1 MSVMTIQ
8 DTAFVT
14 TAADAAISDQGGAPV
29 EIPDTLQAAPVTK
42 ESALATIF
50 RIPTS
55 SLFHMGAAFMVGIGN
70 KEAAYRAF
78 LEKQYREKIILVL
91 THQDDRLSDN
101 EKFSELLKFFQSAP
115 KTTATQAALLNVQLL
130 KQVIALQ
137 HDGKPV
143 KFQFDPI
150 TLKHFRKSKQYGLN
164 HEKLSKVMLDFV
176 ADKHDELVFLF
187 YFLDPQ

>member
-14 TAADAAISDQGGAPV
+14 TAADAPIPDQGDA
-29 EIPDTLQAAPVTK
+29 PDTPSAVIATKHLDPIPVT
-42 ESALATIF
+42 TF

-70 KEAAYRAF
+70 KEAAYRTF

-91 THQDDRLSDN
+91 THQDDRLSDK
-101 EKFSELLKFFQSAP
+101 EKFLELLKFFQSAP

-137 HDGKPV
+137 HDDKPV

-164 HEKLSKVMLDFV
+164 HEKLSKVLLDFV